1 MSFAQIFVIVALAIP
16 IFLAVWDKLRID
28 IAALAI
34 ALILGAGQFFGL
46 GVLGPAGQPSQA
58 IKAIEG
64 FSQPTVIILISL
76 FILTRALDKSG
87 VTRWLANRIIRVGGN
102 SESRMIA
109 LLAGTTAFF
118 SLFMNNLAAG
128 ALMLSPAIEISRR
141 TGIKPSKLLIPVA
154 YGSLLGGVATYLTTA
169 NIIVSDLLRIA
180 QPPQSAV
187 GFRDFFPTG
196 GLIALAGILYLALAG
211 PRLLPDREP
220 GYGAVIRNI
229 TGSELEDH
237 YQLGERLWEVQVL
250 SGSPLS
256 GKTLAESGIGGQFGL
271 TVTAIWRG
279 EQAIFA
285 PSVNQVIQEDDV
297 LVVVGRKERVEQM
310 CLHGMARGRFAANQ
324 YLTPQG
330 VMVYEVVLAP
340 HSSAEGKTLK
350 ELDFRRRYGFT
361 AAALKRADRSFR
373 TDVGDIPLAFGDT
386 LLVLGSPTEL
396 RRLRRSPD
404 FFVLEPNP
412 VDLPVDGPKAALTV
426 AVIAAAIAASV
437 AGAPTYLAMLA
448 GALIAVLAGVLS
460 MEEAYQAVEWQAVF
474 LIAGMYAV
482 SVAMVETGLAGML
495 GNGMIEVTR
504 PLGPLALAA
513 GAYLLTAL
521 LTQVIGGQVSALVT
535 GPVTISAAISMGV
548 SPQAVAVA
556 TAIGC
561 SASFLTPI
569 AHPVNIL
576 MVAPGN
582 YSFGDFFK
590 IGWLLTVV
598 SFVMLLVGLVLFWR
612 L

>member
-1 MSFAQIFVIVALAIP
+1 
-16 IFLAVWDKLRID
+16 
-28 IAALAI
+28 
-34 ALILGAGQFFGL
+34 
-46 GVLGPAGQPSQA
+46 
-58 IKAIEG
+58 
-64 FSQPTVIILISL
+64 
-76 FILTRALDKSG
+76 
-87 VTRWLANRIIRVGGN
+87 
-102 SESRMIA
+102 
-109 LLAGTTAFF
+109 
-118 SLFMNNLAAG
+118 
-128 ALMLSPAIEISRR
+128 
-141 TGIKPSKLLIPVA
+141 
-154 YGSLLGGVATYLTTA
+154 
-169 NIIVSDLLRIA
+169 
-180 QPPQSAV
+180 
-187 GFRDFFPTG
+187 
-196 GLIALAGILYLALAG
+196 
-211 PRLLPDREP
+211 
-220 GYGAVIRNI
+220 
-229 TGSELEDH
+229 
-237 YQLGERLWEVQVL
+237 
-250 SGSPLS
+250 
-256 GKTLAESGIGGQFGL
+256 
-271 TVTAIWRG
+271 
-279 EQAIFA
+279 
-285 PSVNQVIQEDDV
+285 
-297 LVVVGRKERVEQM
+297 
-310 CLHGMARGRFAANQ
+310 
-324 YLTPQG
+324 
-330 VMVYEVVLAP
+330 
-340 HSSAEGKTLK
+340 
-350 ELDFRRRYGFT
+350 
-361 AAALKRADRSFR
+361 
-373 TDVGDIPLAFGDT
+373 
-386 LLVLGSPTEL
+386 
-396 RRLRRSPD
+396 
-404 FFVLEPNP
+404 

>member
-1 MSFAQIFVIVALAIP
+1 MSFAQIFVIVALGIP
-16 IFLAVWDKLRID
+16 ILLAMWDKLRID
-28 IAALAI
+28 IAALVI

-46 GVLGPAGQPSQA
+46 GILGSAGQPSQA
-58 IKAIEG
+58 VKAIGG

-76 FILTRALDKSG
+76 FILTRALERSG
-87 VTRWLANRIIRVGGN
+87 VTRWVANRIVRVGGR
-102 SESRMIA
+102 SESRIIA
-109 LLAGTTAFF
+109 LLAGTTAVF

-128 ALMLSPAIEISRR
+128 ALMLSPAMEIARR
-141 TGIKPSKLLIPVA
+141 SGIKPSKLLIPVA

-211 PRLLPDREP
+211 PRLLPEREP
-220 GYGAVIRNI
+220 GNEAVIRSI
-229 TGSELEDH
+229 TGIELEDH
-237 YQLGERLWEVQVL
+237 YQLGERMWEVQVL
-250 SGSPLS
+250 PGSPLS
-256 GKTLAESGIGGQFGL
+256 GKTLVESGIGGQFGL

-279 EQAIFA
+279 DQAIVA
-285 PSVNQVIQEDDV
+285 PSGQQMIQNDDV
-297 LVVVGRKERVEQM
+297 LVVVGRKERVEEL
-310 CLHGMARGRFAANQ
+310 CRNGMTRGQFASNH

-330 VMVYEVVLAP
+330 VMVYEVILAP

-350 ELDFRRRYGFT
+350 ELDFRRRFGFT
-361 AAALKRADRSFR
+361 VLALKRADRSFR

-386 LLVLGSPTEL
+386 LLVIGSPAEL
-396 RRLRRSPD
+396 RTLRRSPD
-404 FFVLEPNP
+404 FFILEPNP
-412 VDLPVDGPKAALTV
+412 VDLPLDKPKTALTV
-426 AVIAAAIAASV
+426 ALIAAAIAASV
-437 AGAPTYLAMLA
+437 AGVPTYLAMLA
-448 GALIAVLAGVLS
+448 GALVAVLAGVLS

-482 SVAMVETGLAGML
+482 SLAMVETGLAGML
-495 GNGMIEVTR
+495 GNGMIEVAR

-535 GPVTISAAISMGV
+535 GPVTISAAIRMGV

-576 MVAPGN
+576 MIAPGN
-582 YSFGDFFK
+582 YTFGDFFK
-590 IGWLLTVV
+590 IGWLLTIV
-598 SFVMLLVGLVLFWR
+598 SFLMLLAGLVVFWR